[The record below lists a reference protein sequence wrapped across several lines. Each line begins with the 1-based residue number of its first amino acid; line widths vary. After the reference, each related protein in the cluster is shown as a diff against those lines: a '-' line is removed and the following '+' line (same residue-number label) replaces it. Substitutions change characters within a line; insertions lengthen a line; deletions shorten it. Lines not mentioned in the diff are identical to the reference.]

1 MKQRAL
7 DLTKRVLTHVG
18 SRLPRSAIR
27 QSQAVTN
34 YLTLGRWMREHG
46 FQPVRRVRERTEIF
60 GSIAHELRNRRVLY
74 LEFGVFHG
82 SAIRYWAQALE
93 HPETRLHGF
102 DSFEGLP
109 EDFDVLDGPNRK
121 GFFSTLGQ
129 IPKVDDPRVAFFKG
143 WFEETLPAYRP
154 PEHDVLLVTLDADL
168 YSSTICVLRS
178 LRPWILP
185 GTYLYFD
192 DLCRLEHEPKA
203 FDEFMKESGRRFGL
217 VCSDHSLNRAMF
229 QCVA

>member
-18 SRLPRSAIR
+18 SRMPRAALR
-27 QSQAVTN
+27 QSQAITN

-46 FQPVRRVRERTEIF
+46 FQPVNRVRERNAIF
-60 GSIAHELRNRRVLY
+60 DSVARELRERRVLY
-74 LEFGVFHG
+74 LEFGVFHA
-82 SAIRYWAQALE
+82 SAIRYWSRALK
-93 HPETRLHGF
+93 HPDARLHGF

-121 GFFSTLGQ
+121 GFYSTLGQ
-129 IPKVDDPRVAFFKG
+129 IPKLDDSRVSFFKG
-143 WFEETLPAYRP
+143 WFEETLPAYHP
-154 PEHDVLLVTLDADL
+154 PEHETLVMTLDADL
-168 YSSTICVLRS
+168 YSSTICVLRH
-178 LRPWILP
+178 LRSWIVP
-185 GTYLYFD
+185 GAYLYFD

-203 FDEFMKESGRRFGL
+203 FDEFIGESGRRFDL
-217 VCSDHSLNRAMF
+217 ICSDYSLNRAIF

>member
-18 SRLPRSAIR
+18 SRIPRAAVR
-27 QSQAVTN
+27 QSQAVAN
-34 YLTLGRWMREHG
+34 YLTRGMWMREHG
-46 FQPVRRVRERTEIF
+46 FQPTRRVRERRDIF
-60 GSIAHELRNRRVLY
+60 DSVADKLRDRRVLY

-82 SAIRYWAQALE
+82 SAIRYWSQALR
-93 HPETRLHGF
+93 HPEARLHGF

-109 EDFDVLDGPNRK
+109 EDFDVLHGPNRK

-129 IPKVDDPRVAFFKG
+129 VPKVDDPRVSFFKG
-143 WFEETLPAYRP
+143 WFEETLPAYEP
-154 PEHDVLLVTLDADL
+154 PEHDTLLVTLDADL
-168 YSSTICVLRS
+168 YSSTICVLRH
-178 LRPWILP
+178 LRSSIRP

-203 FDEFMKESGRRFGL
+203 FHEFMSDSGRRFEL
-217 VCSDHSLNRAMF
+217 VCADHSLNRAMF